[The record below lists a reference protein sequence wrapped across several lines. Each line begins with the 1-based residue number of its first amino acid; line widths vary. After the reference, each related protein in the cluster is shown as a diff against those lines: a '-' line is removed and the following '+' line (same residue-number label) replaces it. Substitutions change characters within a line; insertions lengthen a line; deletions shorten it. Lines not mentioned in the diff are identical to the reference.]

1 MPEAPRSASRLH
13 YAWVVAALMFVVM
26 IAVVGARSG
35 PSVLIVP
42 IEHAFGWSRGTISAA
57 ISVNI
62 LLMGMVGPFVTAL
75 FTTLGLKRTIL
86 LALSILSG
94 STILSGFISEPW
106 HLFATWGV
114 MVGLTSGLGGG
125 GLAAT
130 IANRWF
136 VARRGLV
143 VGLLMAANASGQLV
157 FLPLLAHIAESG
169 NWRLVSFVIGSTIA
183 VLLPLVAY
191 LLPETPGAIALAPF
205 GAPPGEK
212 PAAALRP
219 SGNPIAV
226 AFGGLGLGVRSVD
239 FWLLFASFFVC
250 GFSANGLVSTHLI
263 AYCMDHGITEVAAAG
278 LLAGMGMFD
287 LVGTTASGWLTDR
300 YDSRVLL
307 FWYYGLRGLSLILLP
322 FTSFDWLSLSAFT
335 VFYGLDFIATIPP
348 TVALS
353 NQAFGKERAPVI
365 VAWIF
370 CGHQIGAAVAALGAG
385 VVRSATGS
393 YFGAFIASG
402 VACLLAA
409 LLVLRIARRPAALVA
424 AE

>member
-42 IEHAFGWSRGTISAA
+42 LEHAFGWSRGTISAA

-62 LLMGMVGPFVTAL
+62 LLMGAVGPFVTAL

-94 STILSGFISEPW
+94 ATILSGFISEPW

-136 VARRGLV
+136 VVRNGLV

-169 NWRLVSFVIGSTIA
+169 NWRLVSFVIGGTIA
-183 VLLPLVAY
+183 VLLPLIAY
-191 LLPETPGAIALAPF
+191 LLPETPEAIGLAPF
-205 GAPPGEK
+205 GALPGGK
-212 PAAALRP
+212 PAAARP

-226 AFGGLGLGVRSVD
+226 AFRGLGLGVCSVD

-263 AYCMDHGITEVAAAG
+263 AYCMDHGITEVGAAG
-278 LLAGMGMFD
+278 LLAGMGVFD
-287 LVGTTASGWLTDR
+287 LIGTTASG
-300 YDSRVLL
+300 
-307 FWYYGLRGLSLILLP
+307 
-322 FTSFDWLSLSAFT
+322 
-335 VFYGLDFIATIPP
+335 
-348 TVALS
+348 
-353 NQAFGKERAPVI
+353 
-365 VAWIF
+365 
-370 CGHQIGAAVAALGAG
+370 
-385 VVRSATGS
+385 
-393 YFGAFIASG
+393 
-402 VACLLAA
+402 
-409 LLVLRIARRPAALVA
+409 
-424 AE
+424 